1 MEYKNL
7 IELHIN
13 QQNSLLEEIKEN
25 LMPDIETASKLIA
38 KTLKKESTIFWC
50 GNGGSAADS
59 QHLAAELV
67 GRFEKERKPLRSVA
81 LTTDSSIL
89 TCISNDYCY
98 EEIFARQLE
107 ALSKEGDL
115 IVALTTSGK
124 SKNIIKVLERANSLK
139 IKSILLTG
147 RNGIILN
154 HLVDESIIVP
164 SSQTT
169 HIQESHI
176 MIGHIICKIIEKEL
190 GYA

>member
-25 LMPDIETASKLIA
+25 LMPNIETASKLIA